1 MTMIKIVVSIAT
13 IVMAVAC
20 TKPKATTDF
29 YITDYGAVGDS
40 TTLNTTAI
48 QKAIDACATQGGG
61 RVIFPAGKF
70 TSGTLV
76 LRSNINYHFI
86 NGAMLIGSASLEN
99 YNKPE
104 GQSNVMLIAYQQPSA
119 EEAGLRVFLDGSN
132 VTNVSFTGHGII
144 DGNGKHFWDAEFKAL
159 ERPEPWINFRNAR
172 NVSIKEL
179 TLQNAPSHVVR
190 FANSEKIVIDGIKIN
205 NVPKSP
211 NTDGIDLVDTKNVHI
226 SNSFISTGDDAIC
239 LKTDK
244 TGVENV
250 TVTNCIIESDD
261 AALKFG
267 TGSKGYTRY
276 CTFSNNV
283 IRNSRYGISLFML
296 EGGVFEHNLFSNMI
310 MSGGSRHANEY
321 PIFIDVDKKRPD
333 DDYGLVRNNTFSD
346 LTIVTSGKIL
356 ITGRPEIPIESLF
369 MRNISFALQNEA
381 DFMEA
386 KKPRGNK
393 NFPKLESSLDRAPV
407 PAHLTF
413 GHINGLHLD
422 NITMTY
428 QDKSTRKDI
437 DLLEVKNLKVSN
449 CKGNDLYKLK

>member
-1 MTMIKIVVSIAT
+1 MKVFLSLVTIAFA
-13 IVMAVAC
+13 IAC
-20 TKPKATTDF
+20 NQPKTKTDF

-40 TTLNTTAI
+40 LTLNTTAI
-48 QKAIDACATQGGG
+48 QKTIDACAANGGG
-61 RVIFPAGKF
+61 RVVFPAGKF
-70 TSGTLV
+70 TSGTLT
-76 LRSNINYHFI
+76 LRSNINYHFN
-86 NGAMLIGSASLEN
+86 NGAMLIGSASIEN

-104 GQSNVMLIAYQQPSA
+104 GESNIMLIAYQQSSNV
-119 EEAGLRVFLDGSN
+119 EAGLRVFIDGSN
-132 VTNVSFTGHGII
+132 VVNVSFTGHGII
-144 DGNGKHFWDAEFKAL
+144 EGNGSHFWDADFKAL
-159 ERPEPWINFRNAR
+159 ERPEPWINFNKSK

-179 TLQNAPSHVVR
+179 TFQNAPSHVLR
-190 FANSEKIVIDGIKIN
+190 FADSEQIVIDGIKIY

-226 SNSFISTGDDAIC
+226 SNSIISTGDDAIC

-296 EGGVFEHNLFSNMI
+296 EGGVFENNRFSNMI

-333 DDYGLVRNNTFSD
+333 DTYGLIRNNTFSD
-346 LTIVTSGKIL
+346 LKIISAGKIL
-356 ITGRPEIPIESLF
+356 ITGRPEIPIENLF
-369 MRNISFALQNEA
+369 MSNISFALENEA
-381 DFMEA
+381 DFSEA

-393 NFPKLESSLDRAPV
+393 NFPKLESSLDRSSI

-413 GHINGLHLD
+413 GHINGLYMD
-422 NITMTY
+422 NVSITY
-428 QDKSTRKDI
+428 LEKSTRKDI
-437 DLLEVKNLKVSN
+437 DLLEVKNLQMKN
-449 CKGNDLYKLK
+449 CFGNELSKLK